1 MNPAWATCPLCA
13 DSVAIVTRCR
23 RHTPCDQTCRSCVS
37 VLAIHSEYSILLE
50 NSENRPSVKIFIV
63 VTLMYSRILTGIYW
77 LTALTCLI
85 TSHNIAVPDQ
95 LVLPPPTLSTWHT
108 AAPPKLLQLC
118 TVYSTL
124 YTVHCTAGTQSWCG
138 NTAAAAGS
146 RPGTVRCLPRLAAAQ
161 APPTSYFQHWHWLCD
176 T

>member
-95 LVLPPPTLSTWHT
+95 LVLPPPTLSTCRT
-108 AAPPKLLQLC
+108 QLPRQNC
-118 TVYSTL
+118 YSFVQLYSAL
-124 YTVHCTAGTQSWCG
+124 YTVHCVQLYSWDTELVWQHRCCCWFKAGHCSVS
-138 NTAAAAGS
+138 A
-146 RPGTVRCLPRLAAAQ
+146 
-161 APPTSYFQHWHWLCD
+161 
-176 T
+176 